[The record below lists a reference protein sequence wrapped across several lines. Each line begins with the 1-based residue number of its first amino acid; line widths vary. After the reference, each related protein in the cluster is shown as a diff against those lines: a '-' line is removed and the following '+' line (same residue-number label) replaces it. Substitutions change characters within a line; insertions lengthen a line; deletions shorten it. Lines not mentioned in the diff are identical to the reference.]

1 MKKLTDLVQ
10 NFFPHKKSYSKQ
22 KHTTSPTS
30 LADIEPILKSQL
42 IFVYAF
48 VNQKEKIRALG
59 YNTDTRTF
67 LIDHI
72 GENRLNINSSKKE
85 LKELFSG
92 WYNSPVTE
100 LAMNAPSNAG
110 FTLRNGKITPE
121 DIGKLTRIIYKDQQ
135 TNLNNAKPATA
146 KDAQNSLGN

>member
-1 MKKLTDLVQ
+1 MKKLKTFIQ
-10 NFFPHKKSYSKQ
+10 NILSHKNPVDK
-22 KHTTSPTS
+22 KHTTTP

-42 IFVYAF
+42 VFVYAF

-59 YNTDTRTF
+59 YNTGTRTF

-72 GENRLNINSSKKE
+72 GENRLNINSSEQE

-100 LAMNAPSNAG
+100 LAMNTPSHAG
-110 FTLRNGKITPE
+110 YAQRNGTITSKG
-121 DIGKLTRIIYKDQQ
+121 IGTFARTIYKDQQ
-135 TNLNNAKPATA
+135 RDLARHSERSAKSQ
-146 KDAQNSLGN
+146 KDSVLG